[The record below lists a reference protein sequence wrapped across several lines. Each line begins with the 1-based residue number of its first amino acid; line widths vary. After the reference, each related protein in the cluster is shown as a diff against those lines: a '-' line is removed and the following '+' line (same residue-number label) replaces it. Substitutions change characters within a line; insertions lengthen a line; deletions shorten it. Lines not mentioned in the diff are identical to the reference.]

1 MEDVIGGSKYFI
13 RHFPIKSPG
22 QNCRIDQSRTG
33 RDQRER
39 ISLSAAADPLK
50 LAIDSR
56 QRPRIRTAYPSV
68 MGLAFE
74 PVPDLEGVVGIGPER
89 QERICAWGLIPG
101 RYGVAPK
108 ELFQVRAFPQDLRL
122 IRFHAERLCCFEH
135 PIDARCGAGGDDF
148 LCPLVKAEIAPGGGF
163 ITFLSG
169 PAFEQDDIILF
180 RITQAADSISEL
192 LRAFARE
199 LWITLS
205 RNYEFSVIEVEENLP
220 DISTDDGDQRDD
232 ESVPLVGCRI
242 EPLDQSAFHHSLTP
256 SLLLLPVPRFLSGFR
271 CQEASYSKAAVRARF
286 GRVQKAAFK
295 QKKLF
300 PFSSF
305 KVLLRQ
311 IQADWEPQNSVRN
324 LTQKGGKVKDYRSIV
339 KYPKL
344 PFWRGFECIFY
355 AEELLRP

>member
-1 MEDVIGGSKYFI
+1 MGI
-13 RHFPIKSPG
+13 FPIKSPG

-89 QERICAWGLIPG
+89 QERICAWGLIPR
-101 RYGVAPK
+101 RYRIAPK

-135 PIDARCGAGGDDF
+135 PIDARCGASGDDF
-148 LCPLVKAEIAPGGGF
+148 LCPLVKAEIAPRSSLV
-163 ITFLSG
+163 TLLSG
-169 PAFEQDDIILF
+169 PAFEQNDIILF
-180 RITQAADSISEL
+180 RIPEAMDSISAL
-192 LRAFARE
+192 HRAFARE
-199 LWITLS
+199 LGITIT
-205 RNYEFSVIEVEENLP
+205 RNDEFSIIEVEEDLFG
-220 DISTDDGDQRDD
+220 ISTDDGDPRDD
-232 ESVPLVGCRI
+232 ETIPLVSCRI

-256 SLLLLPVPRFLSGFR
+256 SPLLLPVLRFLSGFR

-286 GRVQKAAFK
+286 RRAQKAAFK
-295 QKKLF
+295 QKKFFSFLF
-300 PFSSF
+300 F
-305 KVLLRQ
+305 
-311 IQADWEPQNSVRN
+311 
-324 LTQKGGKVKDYRSIV
+324 
-339 KYPKL
+339 
-344 PFWRGFECIFY
+344 
-355 AEELLRP
+355 